1 MKNKLRLHN
10 NIMRRGASA
19 LIAILV
25 FFLAALSGTV
35 ALTMSASNAGRY
47 AHERDDQQ
55 AYLYCASAA
64 RMILS
69 RLEDLDVVFE
79 STEKS
84 APVTSDEVEVKLC
97 KSTKDSD
104 GKVTK
109 REELNDANKSMFLKD
124 DNFISMLTDYAMNV
138 VMTPVEFCLYL
149 DNDQSHKVY
158 VTIQR
163 LGSNFN
169 FDFWVGKG
177 SSRAYQMSMSQI
189 LGAWDDSLGVGGDA
203 RNFQQYNGDDD
214 AQLSLFNGYYYKI
227 LQFNVKD
234 ASFIVGNLKGDNTTG
249 SNELKAA

>member
-10 NIMRRGASA
+10 NRACRGASV

-25 FFLAALSGTV
+25 FLLAAVSGTV

-64 RMILS
+64 KMILS
-69 RLEDLDVVFE
+69 RLAELDVVF
-79 STEKS
+79 KS
-84 APVTSDEVEVKLC
+84 NNKGVAPITADEMTVIMC
-97 KSTKDSD
+97 KSIKNGD
-104 GKVTK
+104 GKVTERVDLDGATDK
-109 REELNDANKSMFLKD
+109 DMFLAD
-124 DNFISMLTDYAMNV
+124 ENFLSMLTDYALNA

-158 VTIQR
+158 VSIQR

-169 FDFWVGKG
+169 FDFWVKKG
-177 SSRAYQMSMSQI
+177 NGRAYQMSMSQI

-203 RNFQQYNGDDD
+203 RNFQQYIGEDDD
-214 AQLSLFNGYYYKI
+214 DLLLYKGHYYKI
-227 LQFNVKD
+227 LQFNTKG
-234 ASFIVGNLKGDNTTG
+234 AKFIVGNLT
-249 SNELKAA
+249 A